1 MLKSNDF
8 CPFLTHLKFKVTFQH
23 SYPDTRG
30 PRFEVLF
37 SPDVAVPILWWLGMN
52 PFEPLTI
59 EPLYSCHMNHVI

>member
-30 PRFEVLF
+30 AIQPGRRRTR
-37 SPDVAVPILWWLGMN
+37 PVAAWYESIDNSTIVFMSH
-52 PFEPLTI
+52 ESCDLTMI
-59 EPLYSCHMNHVI
+59 

>member
-30 PRFEVLF
+30 AIQPRHHRTRRV
-37 SPDVAVPILWWLGMN
+37 VAWYESIDN
-52 PFEPLTI
+52 
-59 EPLYSCHMNHVI
+59 